1 MVIVRSL
8 TPLGVSA
15 GFPPP
20 HPHKVA
26 SPAITTN
33 AKATRL
39 LLARALVAKRH
50 NLKSFRTFG
59 DSRIDFLRRS
69 KAHHHYSLEQPKGTT
84 RASVRRPR
92 QLMNLVHTLP
102 PLT

>member
-8 TPLGVSA
+8 TPLGVSD
-15 GFPPP
+15 GVPPP
-20 HPHKVA
+20 HPHKLA

-39 LLARALVAKRH
+39 LLARALVADRH

-69 KAHHHYSLEQPKGTT
+69 KAHHRLFARAAKGDNE
-84 RASVRRPR
+84 S
-92 QLMNLVHTLP
+92 
-102 PLT
+102 